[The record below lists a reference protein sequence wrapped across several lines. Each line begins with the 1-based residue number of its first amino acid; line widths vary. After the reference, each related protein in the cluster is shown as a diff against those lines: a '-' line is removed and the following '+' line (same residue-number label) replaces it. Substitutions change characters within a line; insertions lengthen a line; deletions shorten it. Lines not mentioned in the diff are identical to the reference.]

1 MFEPSSLQS
10 KHIVVVEDDETVRH
24 SLSLVLRTRGIR
36 VETYR
41 SGAELLSARTLPN
54 PNCFLIDFKMAN
66 LDGISLLAKLRDL
79 GLNQP
84 ALLITGFV
92 SNTLNQ
98 RALEVGYCSIIEK
111 PIHSP
116 DLFRNLSI
124 AMSE

>member
-10 KHIVVVEDDETVRH
+10 KHIVVVEDDENVRH
-24 SLSLVLRTRGIR
+24 SLTLILRTRGVQ

-41 SGAELLSARTLPN
+41 SGGELLSSRTLPK

-98 RALEVGYCSIIEK
+98 RALEVGYSGIIEK
-111 PIHSP
+111 PIQSL
-116 DLFRNLSI
+116 DLFKSISI
-124 AMSE
+124 AMSD